1 MTCTRNPEC
10 DTANCTITALFYSG
24 HTISMKLLS
33 CRQPRPGVR
42 LIARNPRGQLLLDR
56 VIDESQNN
64 IELTPNTQL
73 SVTLDQLTDSIG
85 LAVSCLTFSTP
96 VQQGLQY
103 ILRGVA
109 RICERGFPA
118 RIAHAHNFRTCA
130 QASREFLVSVCKGV
144 ER

>member
-1 MTCTRNPEC
+1 MKDDDDNSFSIGPNAATCSGFDRLINNVNHMTCTRNSEC
-10 DTANCTITALFYSG
+10 DTGNCTITALPYNG

-56 VIDESQNN
+56 VIDESQSN
-64 IELTPNTQL
+64 IELSSNTHL
-73 SVTLDQLTDSIG
+73 NLTLDQLTDSIG

-103 ILRGVA
+103 ILV
-109 RICERGFPA
+109 
-118 RIAHAHNFRTCA
+118 
-130 QASREFLVSVCKGV
+130 LYVCQWT
-144 ER
+144 